1 MINISNRTKL
11 QLEDAFKELLLEK
24 TFHKITIKDLTD
36 KCHIS
41 RMAFYY
47 HFQDLYDLTEWILI
61 EDARKALNE
70 KKDYAHWKEG
80 LSNIFEAVYINKP
93 FILNVYHDISRYKI
107 EKILFK
113 LVHELIESVVE
124 ERSKDFLILNQQKDF
139 IAHFYKY
146 GFVGVMLDW
155 IDSGMDEDYQ
165 MILDDLEMTVLGTI
179 DLSIQNFTNKKK

>member
-1 MINISNRTKL
+1 MNNITKNALEESLKKFLL
-11 QLEDAFKELLLEK
+11 QKPLD
-24 TFHKITIKDLTD
+24 KITISDLTTD
-36 KCHIS
+36 CGIS

-47 HFQDLYDLTEWILI
+47 HFRDLYDLTEWILI

-93 FILNVYHDISRYKI
+93 FILNVYHDISRDKI

-113 LVHELIESVVE
+113 LVHELIESIVE

>member
-1 MINISNRTKL
+1 MSNRTKL

-93 FILNVYHDISRYKI
+93 FMLNVYHDISRDKI
-107 EKILFK
+107 EKI
-113 LVHELIESVVE
+113 
-124 ERSKDFLILNQQKDF
+124 
-139 IAHFYKY
+139 
-146 GFVGVMLDW
+146 
-155 IDSGMDEDYQ
+155 
-165 MILDDLEMTVLGTI
+165 
-179 DLSIQNFTNKKK
+179 

>member
-1 MINISNRTKL
+1 
-11 QLEDAFKELLLEK
+11 
-24 TFHKITIKDLTD
+24 
-36 KCHIS
+36 
-41 RMAFYY
+41 MAFYY

-80 LSNIFEAVYINKP
+80 LSNIFE
-93 FILNVYHDISRYKI
+93 
-107 EKILFK
+107 
-113 LVHELIESVVE
+113 
-124 ERSKDFLILNQQKDF
+124 
-139 IAHFYKY
+139 Y

>member
-1 MINISNRTKL
+1 MSNRTKL

-47 HFQDLYDLTEWILI
+47 HFQDLYDLTEWIFI
-61 EDARKALNE
+61 ED
-70 KKDYAHWKEG
+70 G

-93 FILNVYHDISRYKI
+93 FILNVYHDISRDKI

-124 ERSKDFLILNQQKDF
+124 ERSKDVFILNQQKDF

>member
-1 MINISNRTKL
+1 MSNRTKL

-41 RMAFYY
+41 RIAFYY
-47 HFQDLYDLTEWILI
+47 HFQDLYDLIEWILI

-70 KKDYAHWKEG
+70 KKNYAHWKEG

-93 FILNVYHDISRYKI
+93 FILNV
-107 EKILFK
+107 FK

-124 ERSKDFLILNQQKDF
+124 ERSKDVFILNQQKDF

-179 DLSIQNFTNKKK
+179 DLPIQNFTNKKK

>member
-1 MINISNRTKL
+1 MNGCAGRVPRFGHIEKVPAKL
-11 QLEDAFKELLLEK
+11 SEQRGCPLLECRGEILLPGSGYTGDFGK
-24 TFHKITIKDLTD
+24 RNNQKK
-36 KCHIS
+36 IS

-93 FILNVYHDISRYKI
+93 FILNVYHDISRDKI

-124 ERSKDFLILNQQKDF
+124 ERSKDIFILNQQKDF

-155 IDSGMDEDYQ
+155 IDSGMDEDYRKP
-165 MILDDLEMTVLGTI
+165 
-179 DLSIQNFTNKKK
+179 SRR

>member
-1 MINISNRTKL
+1 MSNRTKL

-70 KKDYAHWKEG
+70 KKNYAHWKEG
-80 LSNIFEAVYINKP
+80 LSNIFETVYINKP
-93 FILNVYHDISRYKI
+93 FILNVYHDISRDKI

-113 LVHELIESVVE
+113 LVI
-124 ERSKDFLILNQQKDF
+124 FILNQQKDF

-179 DLSIQNFTNKKK
+179 DLSIQNFTNRKK